1 MTPAEFLARLRHAF
15 GQQEPADYDS
25 YNAEHRREEREQT
38 TLNLLKGE
46 LGGRGFDRDQE
57 RRYKR
62 QFFWFSLIT
71 LVVSVITMVAVIYY
85 AWVAEGQRKE
95 MVKATK
101 QATIAA
107 EAAVAQSK
115 AALDANEITRQE
127 QRAWLFP
134 VLEEDPKFD
143 FSNLAV
149 IKLGMQNSGRS
160 LATNVKFRILM
171 LDFDGVPDNLPGI
184 KESWTQ
190 TAVVVP
196 NGTRTINLG
205 LVPPAMQT
213 LIATNKK
220 TLIVWSHGTYTDRFN
235 TAGEWY
241 ICRMYDHWLKR
252 FSHCPENKTWG
263 PDRAN

>member
-1 MTPAEFLARLRHAF
+1 VTLTEAFLRLWKRAIGEQPHA
-15 GQQEPADYDS
+15 GND
-25 YNAEHRREEREQT
+25 RRGPTEEQT
-38 TLNLLKGE
+38 
-46 LGGRGFDRDQE
+46 E
-57 RRYKR
+57 RQMEVLR
-62 QFFWFSLIT
+62 T
-71 LVVSVITMVAVIYY
+71 LVANVDALVTEQRSGSKQQHDDSQDNRRIARAVLIVTAIY
-85 AWVAEGQRKE
+85 AGLTLLMWSEMRKTTHE
-95 MVKATK
+95 ARRTADAAT
-101 QATIAA
+101 
-107 EAAVAQSK
+107 AQSK

-143 FSNLAV
+143 FANLAV

-171 LDFDGVPDNLPGI
+171 LDFDGVPDKLPGI

-220 TLIVWSHGTYTDRFN
+220 KLIVWSYGAYTDRFN

-263 PDRAN
+263 PDRAK